1 MKNKTRGLL
10 FYIVL
15 TFLFCISLFGIR
27 INVSA
32 NTAFMNRPATGAASH
47 GMQNIGRTR
56 DGKKSLNYHYLNYNG
71 TTYDAFCLSAGYSAR
86 NGSVYYPADW
96 DNAEHHQILRYVA
109 TYMAHDAFGTENDEN
124 SEYED
129 TKLSGGNYNYLTM
142 QAICWAI
149 RGYSP
154 YSKNAYVNGF
164 ESGDSYIHL
173 KQTDKYTDPE
183 ITFSENTDR
192 FVSQLIMQMLGEK
205 EYSTMTEEQIRNH
218 QDLCKTCGGYGY
230 LYKIKTKSRRRY
242 YTDGYFD
249 GVSYTPGYWSSW
261 SSWTT
266 EDTQIVTE
274 KEKEKINPPSDS
286 YGYDRY
292 GNYYQEQFKLEGMNN
307 KIECT
312 NIECDLFNYWEENYV
327 TKYDGNQGYWEAW
340 QCYSELK
347 FFVHTMC
354 QIPSYAAR
362 TDAEALAKVIE
373 VKWTGHSYEAQLTD
387 TNFTNGFYLFEDRDG
402 FHFNITKGRVIITY
416 NGKSDPNA
424 ECDIDDYKTG
434 VAKGNV
440 KFEAENAFMKNQM
453 ADVQFW
459 KNQTGSAFQNFMT
472 IYRSGTPTKA
482 IIYVKV
488 VPPYVESED
497 PAARCEVRTEIEV
510 VDLNDHVVDYI
521 LPGEKYKLRY
531 TFIYEG
537 GSKGLGLKRSDNIP
551 YTESRYRRV
560 DVLGEP
566 TQGWQMPNQTYL
578 GWKYDVFMER
588 TTDLNLWGTYDVYT
602 SPYTNKDET
611 FTWSSEKHSVL
622 NNNWNVKGF
631 LDAGD
636 VRNTIDSFL
645 DTSNNSQWGG
655 FTVKSYTDK
664 NGNKGWETEEH
675 PVKEEANSTTT
686 KELDQAYQMT
696 VVQTSDDKKNP
707 EMIVTWAYETPYQ
720 VFRTPKVDSQA
731 YIYVGKSENQW
742 KSYPTDKH
750 KEEMNGKNL
759 AETNVRNIVRTGPY
773 KFVKLYYDM
782 EEVHTNNAIYPAE
795 YQQWKDWKL
804 ITDVDVTQFHVSTGD
819 GKTSPVDILSQ
830 KYLNHQ
836 FYYAIKLVN
845 DKANIDDS
853 YTKWADN
860 KAKIDKHTNQADHKI
875 TNITGIDDIVET
887 DVTTKLMV
895 NSSQILLQDHI
906 RTGTTLLQKALP
918 VVVNVNEAKT
928 NNFRIAVNV
937 DNANYNSTRN
947 GYRTYYETEFDNSPS
962 NNNTKT
968 DIDKV
973 VKAINPTKLDERPES
988 ENGIYNINDSNLS
1001 QITKFK
1007 IKLDGSK
1014 IDVVDTSVFD
1024 YKDKAFAY
1032 NKNNLSNAVYAK
1044 TNGTGTVIK
1053 QTDEAFEQGPYYKYS
1068 KTNFRTLKNNA
1079 WNKANAN
1086 DSDYT
1091 PEDTQVSEYYRFTKV
1106 LFRSNYTSKYVE
1118 DDTIDEE
1125 FTDGQTGWV
1134 DFAADQDRE
1143 MKDKK
1148 AAVSA
1153 GQGFELKICLTYFN
1167 NNLELYRSKQ
1177 VEKYAAIKNS
1187 SNIMSSNNPRIGKQ
1201 YMNQFYQTIYNGSE
1215 ETGLLELVDLEG
1227 NPVET
1232 YGSNVYEDLYAIMS
1246 DNQNTAY
1253 SYSGIYDT
1261 MQIFDVEKKVTADE
1275 ENNTIRIDYWY
1286 TMKKSEENG
1295 VGSDFQTMRF
1305 YTNQLEQDSMSNLSK
1320 KHKIKIYSAVF
1331 PANEIDDD
1339 VTLYSDAQSVRNDDK
1354 WNFDNVQRYLGDY
1367 LDFEYKII
1375 KTGADDSIVHIVQ

>member
-15 TFLFCISLFGIR
+15 AFLFCISLFGIR

-230 LYKIKTKSRRRY
+230 LYKITTKSRRRY
-242 YTDGYFD
+242 YQDGYGYGD
-249 GVSYTPGYWSSW
+249 TYIPGQWMSW

-274 KEKEKINPPSDS
+274 REKEKINPPSDS

-292 GNYYQEQFKLEGMNN
+292 GNYYQEEFKLEGMNN

-510 VDLNDHVVDYI
+510 VDLNDHVVEYI

-566 TQGWQMPNQTYL
+566 TQGWQMPNQTYY

-602 SPYTNKDET
+602 SPYRDKDHT
-611 FTWSSEKHSVL
+611 FTWNSEEDSVL

-696 VVQTSDDKKNP
+696 VVQTS
-707 EMIVTWAYETPYQ
+707 
-720 VFRTPKVDSQA
+720 
-731 YIYVGKSENQW
+731 
-742 KSYPTDKH
+742 
-750 KEEMNGKNL
+750 
-759 AETNVRNIVRTGPY
+759 
-773 KFVKLYYDM
+773 
-782 EEVHTNNAIYPAE
+782 
-795 YQQWKDWKL
+795 
-804 ITDVDVTQFHVSTGD
+804 
-819 GKTSPVDILSQ
+819 
-830 KYLNHQ
+830 
-836 FYYAIKLVN
+836 
-845 DKANIDDS
+845 
-853 YTKWADN
+853 
-860 KAKIDKHTNQADHKI
+860 
-875 TNITGIDDIVET
+875 
-887 DVTTKLMV
+887 
-895 NSSQILLQDHI
+895 
-906 RTGTTLLQKALP
+906 AL
-918 VVVNVNEAKT
+918 
-928 NNFRIAVNV
+928 
-937 DNANYNSTRN
+937 
-947 GYRTYYETEFDNSPS
+947 
-962 NNNTKT
+962 
-968 DIDKV
+968 
-973 VKAINPTKLDERPES
+973 
-988 ENGIYNINDSNLS
+988 
-1001 QITKFK
+1001 
-1007 IKLDGSK
+1007 
-1014 IDVVDTSVFD
+1014 
-1024 YKDKAFAY
+1024 
-1032 NKNNLSNAVYAK
+1032 
-1044 TNGTGTVIK
+1044 
-1053 QTDEAFEQGPYYKYS
+1053 
-1068 KTNFRTLKNNA
+1068 
-1079 WNKANAN
+1079 
-1086 DSDYT
+1086 
-1091 PEDTQVSEYYRFTKV
+1091 
-1106 LFRSNYTSKYVE
+1106 
-1118 DDTIDEE
+1118 
-1125 FTDGQTGWV
+1125 
-1134 DFAADQDRE
+1134 
-1143 MKDKK
+1143 
-1148 AAVSA
+1148 
-1153 GQGFELKICLTYFN
+1153 
-1167 NNLELYRSKQ
+1167 
-1177 VEKYAAIKNS
+1177 
-1187 SNIMSSNNPRIGKQ
+1187 
-1201 YMNQFYQTIYNGSE
+1201 
-1215 ETGLLELVDLEG
+1215 
-1227 NPVET
+1227 
-1232 YGSNVYEDLYAIMS
+1232 
-1246 DNQNTAY
+1246 
-1253 SYSGIYDT
+1253 
-1261 MQIFDVEKKVTADE
+1261 
-1275 ENNTIRIDYWY
+1275 
-1286 TMKKSEENG
+1286 
-1295 VGSDFQTMRF
+1295 
-1305 YTNQLEQDSMSNLSK
+1305 
-1320 KHKIKIYSAVF
+1320 
-1331 PANEIDDD
+1331 
-1339 VTLYSDAQSVRNDDK
+1339 
-1354 WNFDNVQRYLGDY
+1354 
-1367 LDFEYKII
+1367 
-1375 KTGADDSIVHIVQ
+1375 